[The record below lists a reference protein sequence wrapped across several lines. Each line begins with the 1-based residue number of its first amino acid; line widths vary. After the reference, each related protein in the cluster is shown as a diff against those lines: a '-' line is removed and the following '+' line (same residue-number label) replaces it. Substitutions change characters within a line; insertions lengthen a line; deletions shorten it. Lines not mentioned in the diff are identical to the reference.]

1 MGVGKSWRL
10 IEHAIAAAENG
21 WNVVFFG
28 LEMKEADIMDRMHRV
43 GLRKWKGRW
52 DELPI
57 KNRTMMFN
65 EWKEEHNSK
74 ITIHAKDLKKR
85 TPAML
90 ESNSQEKSLYIID
103 HIGLMSNA
111 EGKRSISDWSIAA
124 AISNELKE
132 KAITLDIPILA
143 AAQINRAGSNTAIVP
158 GVEHLAQ
165 SDALGQDADAVITL
179 SKSSTRVTVN
189 SMAKYRHGESGRKWF
204 TMFDPQNGDFESIDP
219 KHALELKYE
228 DETIEA
234 EFA

>member
-1 MGVGKSWRL
+1 MGIGKSWRL
-10 IEHAIAAAENG
+10 IEHAIAAAESG

-28 LEMKEADIMDRMHRV
+28 LEMTEADIMDRLHRV
-43 GLRKWKGRW
+43 GLRNYTGRW
-52 DELPI
+52 AELPI
-57 KNRTMMFN
+57 KNRMMMFN
-65 EWKEEHNSK
+65 EWKEEHGSQ
-74 ITIHAKDLKKR
+74 ITIHASDLKKR
-85 TPAML
+85 TPAMI
-90 ESNSQEKSLYIID
+90 ESHAQEKSLYIID
-103 HIGLMSNA
+103 HIGLMSNH

-124 AISNELKE
+124 TISNELKE

-143 AAQINRAGSNTAIVP
+143 AAQINRAGSNASVTP

-204 TMFDPQNGDFESIDP
+204 TFFDPQSGNFESIDP
-219 KHALELKYE
+219 KHALEIKYE
-228 DETIEA
+228 DETLEA